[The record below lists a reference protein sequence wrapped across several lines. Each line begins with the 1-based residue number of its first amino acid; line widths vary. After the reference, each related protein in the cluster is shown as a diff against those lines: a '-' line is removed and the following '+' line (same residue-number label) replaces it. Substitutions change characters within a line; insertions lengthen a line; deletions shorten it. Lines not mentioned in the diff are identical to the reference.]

1 MSHRVLYLTFLPLIL
16 LAADK
21 KLPIEQSSN
30 ELVEISATV
39 TLDLDQIVELH
50 EKSAVSAIQFL
61 LSGQNVNP
69 DVRQRAQWAL
79 KQLQ

>member
-1 MSHRVLYLTFLPLIL
+1 MVQIQ
-16 LAADK
+16 
-21 KLPIEQSSN
+21 I
-30 ELVEISATV
+30 
-39 TLDLDQIVELH
+39 LDQIVELR

-61 LSGQNVNP
+61 LSNPSLNP